1 MSSANAI
8 LDQLVAKAGHLY
20 SLPAVAMRVLQLTED
35 PKVDTRDL
43 KECIE
48 NDPALTTKILRVVN
62 SSLFGLSRE
71 VSDLNQAIAL
81 LGTKPLKLLVLG
93 FSLPA
98 GFFAGLTVDMLGRY
112 WRHTLTKA
120 VAAREL
126 SETVWHQPG
135 DEAFIAGL
143 LQDLGILVL
152 IQELGPPYLAFLEK
166 VYQRG
171 ADLLTLETESL
182 GFDHTQLTSRLL
194 DHWGLPKTLAEAAR
208 LEAHAQAS
216 DFASPDSWRLSQILA
231 LAEHITAWLADG
243 RANALEQLL
252 ESDAQRQGLSP
263 QRLED
268 MVAALQEKVQ
278 QLADV
283 LCLKLPEGRDYADV
297 LVQAHERLAEV
308 AAEAAGE
315 LLRQQRG
322 RTPKVHVPDA
332 NEKWVAEHVQSL
344 HEAAARF
351 SRRGAPP
358 PAADPPAIA
367 GEFAAMDA
375 FTPESTLSVALGT
388 HATTAHSV
396 ATHVSAPPSTA
407 PTMSRAAATASVM
420 EVDPGVVGQL
430 TAAVNSCRQS
440 RCALS
445 LLLVAINDTEDLVL
459 TRGVDGFGKL
469 RRFLGTTCRNLEHPN
484 MTCLSQGEAGF
495 VLILP
500 DCDRSSAVRLG
511 NLLIDGMRRL
521 STLGDRDHRTTLT
534 LSVGVATVSL
544 PPKNFPARDLLAA
557 ADRCLYGSRASGGGV
572 VKSIEIY

>member
-1 MSSANAI
+1 MSSATVI

-20 SLPAVAMRVLQLTED
+20 SLPAVAMKVLQLTED
-35 PKVDTRDL
+35 PKVDTRAL

-98 GFFAGLTVDMLGRY
+98 GFFAGLTADMLGRY

-120 VAAREL
+120 VAAREI
-126 SETVWHQPG
+126 SETVWQQPG

-152 IQELGPPYLAFLEK
+152 IQQLGPPYLEFLEK

-171 ADLLTLETESL
+171 ADLLALETESL
-182 GFDHTQLTSRLL
+182 GFDHTLLTARLL
-194 DHWGLPKTLAEAAR
+194 DHWGLPKALAEAVR
-208 LEAHAQAS
+208 LDVHGQTPDLVAS
-216 DFASPDSWRLSQILA
+216 DSSQLVRTLS

-243 RANALEQLL
+243 RADALEQLL
-252 ESDAQRQGLSP
+252 HSDAHRQDLSP
-263 QRLED
+263 RQLED
-268 MVAALQEKVQ
+268 IVATLEGKVR

-283 LCLKLPEGRDYADV
+283 LSLRLPEGRDYSDV
-297 LVQAHERLAEV
+297 LMQAHERLADV

-315 LLRQQRG
+315 LLTHQSARERQAH
-322 RTPKVHVPDA
+322 TPDV

-351 SRRGAPP
+351 SRRGVPP
-358 PAADPPAIA
+358 VAAPPAIGREYA
-367 GEFAAMDA
+367 IMEA
-375 FTPESTLSVALGT
+375 FTPESALTLAIGT
-388 HATTAHSV
+388 HAPSSHSGTTHAAV
-396 ATHVSAPPSTA
+396 LPAGTIPVS
-407 PTMSRAAATASVM
+407 SRAAAATSVM
-420 EVDPGVVGQL
+420 EIDPGIVGQL
-430 TAAVNSCRQS
+430 TAAVNACRQS

-445 LLLVAINDTEDLVL
+445 LLLVAVNDMEDLVL
-459 TRGVDGFGKL
+459 TRGVEGFGKL
-469 RRFLGTTCRNLEHPN
+469 RRLLGATCQSLEHPQ
-484 MTCLSQGEAGF
+484 MTCVPQGEAGF
-495 VLILP
+495 VLVLP
-500 DCDRSSAVRLG
+500 DCDRSSAVQYG
-511 NLLIDGMRRL
+511 NLLIDRMRRL
-521 STLGDRDHRTTLT
+521 ATVGDRDHRTTLT
-534 LSVGVATVSL
+534 LSVGLATVSL